1 LWERDYKQEI
11 PCSKTSP
18 EPTKTPSF
26 LKAILN
32 KVALILLAR
41 VTRPNTRQD
50 ELFLYLVE
58 SPVNHLPIME
68 YWRSREREWPH
79 LATMAFDFLAIPT
92 MSSECERVFLSCA
105 KLTTP
110 ESSKLSGEM
119 LWHQQCLKNWQRRGA
134 IVMGKAYNAVLLD
147 LD

>member
-1 LWERDYKQEI
+1 
-11 PCSKTSP
+11 
-18 EPTKTPSF
+18 
-26 LKAILN
+26 LN
-32 KVALILLAR
+32 KVAPILLAR
-41 VTRPNTRQD
+41 VTRLNTRQD

-58 SPVNHLPIME
+58 SPVNYLPVME

-79 LATMAFDFLAIPT
+79 LAAMAFDFLAIPAI
-92 MSSECERVFLSCA
+92 SLEYERVFLSCA

-110 ESSKLSGEM
+110 KSSKLSGEM